1 VNRVQWQQLAA
12 RWLADAQ
19 GLLDGHRWS
28 AAYYLA
34 GYSVEC
40 GLKACVLARV
50 AVSPEVIF
58 DDRKFSKKCW
68 THSVLEL
75 VKHAGLESTLAADVL
90 ANRTLGSNWIVV
102 KDWNEQARYQT
113 FSHQRAKKLYS
124 AIADNP
130 DGVMQWIKTHW

>member
-1 VNRVQWQQLAA
+1 MANGTAGRSPWRHLNYGWPGRNTLAARAVAVNRVQWQQLAA

-90 ANRTLGSNWIVV
+90 AN
-102 KDWNEQARYQT
+102 
-113 FSHQRAKKLYS
+113 
-124 AIADNP
+124 
-130 DGVMQWIKTHW
+130 